1 MPRRV
6 LRPGMLAGGDGSTL
20 SLDFTA
26 MSSLD
31 SRFTFTRASTATYI
45 NSSGLV
51 ATMAAASTNDPT
63 KARLDYD
70 PITLLPRGLLIEG
83 SATNSVL
90 YSESF
95 NAANWNTFGLNGGVV
110 TSTSQTN
117 PAGSA
122 SSIQIVENTSNSTH
136 GIFQNVSVTSGSQYT
151 FSVFA
156 RGDGTR
162 TLVGMRVT
170 LGGAATD
177 YSVVFDL
184 ADGTTGTPYTSG
196 TPGTVTPRAV
206 QYGGGWWRLSVTMNA
221 PSASTLFYIHNS
233 TVKNLA
239 TSMNAY
245 LGTGSNGVYVWG
257 AQVEAGS
264 GTSSYIAS
272 VASQGQRAA
281 DSCSIALS
289 SFDFSTTGGTF
300 FADWYRKNND
310 SGTASGGPWNT
321 DYATSRWLGVQ
332 NSVSSNTVRLFSWSG
347 QTDIANGSTRNKA
360 AATYGAWTGSVVP
373 ATFCVNNSAVSSANR
388 DFNPS
393 IATYLTIGAASGSS
407 GTSPAYGVATRDW
420 LNNSIRSIKYWP
432 SILPDATLQSLTA

>member
-1 MPRRV
+1 
-6 LRPGMLAGGDGSTL
+6 MLAGGDGSTL

-95 NAANWNTFGLNGGVV
+95 NAPNWSTFGLNGGVV

-122 SSIQIVENTSNSTH
+122 SSIRMVENTSNSTH

-162 TLVGMRVT
+162 TLVGIRVT

-264 GTSSYIAS
+264 VTSSYIAS
-272 VASQGQRAA
+272 DASQGQRAA
-281 DSCSIALS
+281 DVCTMSGTNFSSWFNSTEGTFLGTGERAITSNFGRLLS
-289 SFDFSTTGGTF
+289 ANANNTTSAFDLGASTTGRWVITNSTSQADIAAGTVSANTVF
-300 FADWYRKNND
+300 KVAGSFASND
-310 SGTASGGPWNT
+310 AQMAFNGT
-321 DYATSRWLGVQ
+321 LGTVDT
-332 NSVSSNTVRLFSWSG
+332 SVSLPTVSQL
-347 QTDIANGSTRNKA
+347 D
-360 AATYGAWTGSVVP
+360 
-373 ATFCVNNSAVSSANR
+373 
-388 DFNPS
+388 
-393 IATYLTIGAASGSS
+393 IGADRTAVYLAG
-407 GTSPAYGVATRDW
+407 R
-420 LNNSIRSIKYWP
+420 IRSIKFWP
-432 SILPDATLQSLTA
+432 TRLPNSTLQSLTQ